1 LQFRIE
7 ARIQSDGQPV
17 NDLPNP
23 YQTIRNWGSLPDGR
37 TWGSLS
43 AIDIDPDGK
52 SVWAAGRCGG
62 NTCVGA
68 AGSIYRAEVT
78 VRGLTNM

>member
-52 SVWAAGRCGG
+52 SVCAPPNVAAARH
-62 NTCVGA
+62 A
-68 AGSIYRAEVT
+68 AVRHVASIERKSPSID
-78 VRGLTNM
+78 